1 MAATTT
7 AATGRGGRRAR
18 ARDAALPRLRFID
31 GEEEDARAARDGA
44 DADDRDAREE
54 KKNEVGRG
62 EEEGEETGA
71 SGEREATGGGAG
83 ETKVVMV
90 IVPEYEADA
99 ADATESD
106 RKRMRSI
113 RRRLVQTPEHR
124 EKERLRSQRRRDAL
138 TPAQKRAAADA
149 KIARRKHQRL
159 AKEAVEAARLLAGQ
173 RKGHATH

>member
-1 MAATTT
+1 MDDDRRSRRPIARPMAATTT

-71 SGEREATGGGAG
+71 SGEREAAEG
-83 ETKVVMV
+83 
-90 IVPEYEADA
+90 
-99 ADATESD
+99 
-106 RKRMRSI
+106 
-113 RRRLVQTPEHR
+113 RLVWKPKMTSEPVCARCAYDSASVATPFASNTAAKPFGAASSAVAHMSSVSDLSMTTSAPVWRHASTLWLEPTTPTIGWHP
-124 EKERLRSQRRRDAL
+124 RS
-138 TPAQKRAAADA
+138 
-149 KIARRKHQRL
+149 L
-159 AKEAVEAARLLAGQ
+159 AI
-173 RKGHATH
+173 

>member
-1 MAATTT
+1 MATTT
-7 AATGRGGRRAR
+7 AAAGRDGRRAR

-31 GEEEDARAARDGA
+31 VEEEDARAARDGA

-149 KIARRKHQRL
+149 KIARRKRQRL

>member
-1 MAATTT
+1 MDDDRRSRRPIARPMAATTT

-71 SGEREATGGGAG
+71 SGEREATGGGRAR
-83 ETKVVMV
+83 
-90 IVPEYEADA
+90 PRWCW
-99 ADATESD
+99 SSC
-106 RKRMRSI
+106 RSTRPTRPT
-113 RRRLVQTPEHR
+113 RRNP
-124 EKERLRSQRRRDAL
+124 
-138 TPAQKRAAADA
+138 
-149 KIARRKHQRL
+149 IAREC
-159 AKEAVEAARLLAGQ
+159 EAYGVGWFRPPSIERRNGCG
-173 RKGHATH
+173 RRGDETR

>member
-1 MAATTT
+1 
-7 AATGRGGRRAR
+7 
-18 ARDAALPRLRFID
+18 
-31 GEEEDARAARDGA
+31 
-44 DADDRDAREE
+44 
-54 KKNEVGRG
+54 
-62 EEEGEETGA
+62 
-71 SGEREATGGGAG
+71 
-83 ETKVVMV
+83 MV

-138 TPAQKRAAADA
+138 TPAQKRP
-149 KIARRKHQRL
+149 RRMQNRASQTQRL